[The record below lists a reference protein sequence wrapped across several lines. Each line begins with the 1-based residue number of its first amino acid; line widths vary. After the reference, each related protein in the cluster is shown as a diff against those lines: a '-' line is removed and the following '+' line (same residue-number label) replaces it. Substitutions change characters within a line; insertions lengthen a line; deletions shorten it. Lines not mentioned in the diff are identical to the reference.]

1 MPQGDGTGPR
11 GQGPMTGRGMGYCA
25 GFAVPGCMNTG
36 FGRGRG
42 LRRGFG
48 RGFRGMVPQP
58 QVVPQE
64 VELTETEE
72 KKILKADLEDLRT
85 EMKEVEKRLKE
96 LGTK

>member
-25 GFAVPGCMNTG
+25 GFAVPGCMNT
-36 FGRGRG
+36 
-42 LRRGFG
+42 GFG